1 MNCVSAAMFKT
12 DFFVCGIAPM
22 GENLVIL
29 SYDLDGMQ
37 QEVCIKVGAT
47 DNAAMVVQLQCI
59 ADSLFSSALEHV
71 SALKGQS
78 VGLDEGC
85 GLQNV
90 LHVAPQLFLQRCSV
104 RPLLASLRR
113 GQNCRTCSGDCDPVW
128 LGQSSACASTTQ
140 QHVLE

>member
-59 ADSLFSSALEHV
+59 ADSLFFFCAR
-71 SALKGQS
+71 ACFCLKG
-78 VGLDEGC
+78 
-85 GLQNV
+85 
-90 LHVAPQLFLQRCSV
+90 PV
-104 RPLLASLRR
+104 R
-113 GQNCRTCSGDCDPVW
+113 W
-128 LGQSSACASTTQ
+128 LGRR
-140 QHVLE
+140 L